1 VKHEKKTK
9 DGSISAERESGAVTQ
24 AIISSTSFVNGFFDT
39 FSRLGPVL
47 GTLSILGLSK
57 PETLARTEVM
67 KIDPY
72 TDWVFGKGISLANKI
87 SVDPE
92 NAISVAP
99 TVAGISTDEM
109 MISRIIGTPCITFYS
124 AFHSSD
130 TGGTFFIGNIGL
142 GEDNVNY
149 LDDMSNFFSY
159 WHGSFKFK
167 IDFYSTSLQEIRGA
181 IMITDHEDSQ
191 WENAYNKVI
200 TISGD
205 TSIEFEVPYLE
216 KNVCQ
221 TIADSST
228 FSLYWV
234 PLSYNQP
241 NPSANAPYYM
251 VVYKAAGSDFEF
263 GAPREQ
269 LFQPTGTLGVNHK
282 KQPDVE
288 LHNNPRAEFAK
299 DFPAFHSS
307 FKSYKTEG
315 YVWGEKISTLR
326 ELAHRKYPLFG
337 SPGGG
342 VYCYDSSGYTSG
354 AYYTGIEMYGMW
366 YNAWR
371 GSIIV
376 TAQSPNIGSGY
387 PTSVIATNGG
397 AYIPGMY
404 TTSIN
409 NPLVD
414 VVVPYYY
421 QDLYQLTSAT
431 SNIEVLTIGQGQRFF
446 WKCAGDDFSF
456 HFLRA
461 RPPGLFLPSTSQI
474 GMFGYATWLGAITP
488 S

>member
-1 VKHEKKTK
+1 
-9 DGSISAERESGAVTQ
+9 
-24 AIISSTSFVNGFFDT
+24 
-39 FSRLGPVL
+39 
-47 GTLSILGLSK
+47 
-57 PETLARTEVM
+57 LA
-67 KIDPY
+67 
-72 TDWVFGKGISLANKI
+72 SKI

-109 MISRIIGTPCITFYS
+109 MISRIIGTPCITFYR
-124 AFHSSD
+124 AFLASD
-130 TGGTFFIGNIGL
+130 TGNTIFIGNIGI
-142 GEDNVNY
+142 GEDQINFI
-149 LDDMSNFFSY
+149 DDIARLFTY

-167 IDFYSTSLQEIRGA
+167 IDFYSTSLQEVRGA
-181 IMITDHEDSQ
+181 IMVTDTADAQ
-191 WENAYNKVI
+191 WENAYNKVV

-205 TSIEFEVPYLE
+205 TSIEFEVPYME

-221 TIADSST
+221 TVGDEST
-228 FSLYWV
+228 FNLYWV

-263 GAPREQ
+263 GGPVEV
-269 LFQPTGTLGVNHK
+269 LYQPSLSLGEEVSGEK
-282 KQPDVE
+282 EEVE

-315 YVWGEKISTLR
+315 YVWGEKITTLR

-337 SPGGG
+337 STGGTIKA
-342 VYCYDSSGYTSG
+342 YDPNGYSTG
-354 AYYTGIEMYGMW
+354 FLYTGIEMYGIW
-366 YNAWR
+366 FNAWR
-371 GSIIV
+371 GSVII
-376 TAQSPNIGSGY
+376 TAQTPNIGSGY
-387 PTSVIATNGG
+387 PTAVIARNGG
-397 AYIPGMY
+397 AYIPGIY

-414 VVVPYYY
+414 VVLPYYY
-421 QDLYQLTSAT
+421 QDLYQLTAAT
-431 SNIEVLTIGQGQRFF
+431 SNMDIITIGQGERFF

-461 RPPGLFLPSTSQI
+461 RPPGLFLPSTSQV
-474 GMFGYATWLGAITP
+474 GMLGYATWLGTLSP